1 MIVMIVNTTAQWII
15 ILIIIII
22 IITLVVHARCGTY
35 VRTHVYRTRWCRC
48 IITVCALDLFINLY
62 IHLSLS
68 FGHYQH
74 THTNTTLLATG
85 AFLSS
90 GSGEKVRKRGRY
102 PCVAQHV
109 YCAFHSPKWKTT
121 FRMRCWNVFRSV

>member
-1 MIVMIVNTTAQWII
+1 MLGVG
-15 ILIIIII
+15 
-22 IITLVVHARCGTY
+22 RTY
-35 VRTHVYRTRWCRC
+35 VRTC
-48 IITVCALDLFINLY
+48 IVPGGVVVFITVRALDLFINLS
-62 IHLSLS
+62 INLSLS
-68 FGHYQH
+68 FRHYQH

-109 YCAFHSPKWKTT
+109 LFIPFTKLEDDVSNEMLEC
-121 FRMRCWNVFRSV
+121 VSVGVSVLSMVCFDTVIDGGL